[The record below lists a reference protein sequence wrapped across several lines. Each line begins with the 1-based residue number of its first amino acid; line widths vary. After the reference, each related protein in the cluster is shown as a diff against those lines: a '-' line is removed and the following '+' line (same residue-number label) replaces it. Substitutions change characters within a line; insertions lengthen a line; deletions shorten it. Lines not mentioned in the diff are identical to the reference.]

1 MNSPAA
7 QTMQAETPA
16 PPALLDDAE
25 GEGKASDSKRL
36 RQTNCDLAKSK
47 AEPKSC
53 DAVPGP
59 HLKRRAAQK
68 GWGQS
73 ARTV

>member
-25 GEGKASDSKRL
+25 GEGKASDSERL
-36 RQTNCDLAKSK
+36 RQ
-47 AEPKSC
+47 PSC
-53 DAVPGP
+53 DWARSKPD
-59 HLKRRAAQK
+59 
-68 GWGQS
+68 QS
-73 ARTV
+73 VKIIKLCFGVEPAN